1 MKKKVFSK
9 LLMVALVA
17 TVGAFTS
24 CKDYDDDIN
33 DLRSQINGLET
44 SLKATIDKNASD
56 AANSLA
62 ILEKQLADVKV
73 AYADADAALDTQLKA
88 LKNDVSTAMTSLQGG
103 IDANK
108 ANIATNLEA
117 INNLKSEVASLKTA
131 VGTLE
136 AAKESLEKSLKETND
151 LLKSQGETIATLVQA
166 DQNLQKAIDEAK
178 ALATKAQEA
187 ADAAQK
193 AADKVAA
200 DLATLTT
207 QEAADVANLQ
217 KQISDNLTSL
227 TKKIDDV
234 NATLSAA
241 INTNTQS
248 ISDLATKMAENYATI
263 VYVDKQIDAVKAANT
278 KVANDLAAAQTAL
291 EAQITKCGTDA
302 ADALKAA
309 KEAIYQAI
317 KDGNDIQ
324 DKALEAAEK
333 RLKDADD
340 KQDAYLAAQLID
352 LNTKIGNVTA
362 QALANAHA
370 LDLLEQK
377 EIDDYAKLA
386 KDLENAFNTLT
397 ATHNADLDLFKN
409 QVITEIIPTQVATQV
424 AYYVPK
430 AMQDFFDKVIKPYV
444 DNVDEKHTTL
454 LNEFIERFEADSIK
468 LDTYLA
474 GEYLLAIQALV
485 GDTADVLRDE
495 MAVTAQNLKDAYEFA
510 DNQLKQNLQGQIDDM
525 NNPEKEGSLA
535 NLLKTAKENLQGQ
548 ITTANGKIEAIE
560 TFLGKSEEGFSYE
573 TLAASIA
580 ATEVFGNAIE
590 DAVKKANGEMLQMI
604 TSINLYA
611 NQHHAQD
618 NEGGF
623 EEFDHDLIFTYAIEK
638 DNIFPAADLQQFVDG
653 TLEFVDGYVH
663 TQTDKVLVRV
673 SPTNADLADVFEADP
688 KAIALFNSKGENIV
702 GSVIKV
708 VSVKRYDREGY
719 ITRSEGPQTG
729 LWEIEFKLVEEK
741 EDVWQKFEDAAFTE
755 VNGEQKQ
762 ILYAVGVKT
771 NEVAEGKAER
781 YAVSEYD
788 LALGTKE
795 SFHSYDF
802 FVGNE
807 SVAKIHN
814 RYIVNENKPNSQT
827 AAPLWTADEVN
838 FPETY
843 AVEQTYAFDY
853 STVSCDN
860 DIDFP
865 AYTPAEIAENAELV
879 VDRFMNTDNK
889 AGGYNVNGVD
899 NRHDFPV
906 KLIKFD
912 RLDADGNLW
921 ADIDIEF
928 PKEMCDGQRQTKIA
942 GFYVTLDQEFAD
954 ESGSSEASSWTSYW
968 YDGVGFKCET
978 NGQIETQITDEAR
991 GVKAGICKA
1000 KLFKGTS
1007 GTISIKDFLGAKRD
1021 VIGFRVYAVNLDG
1034 TLTDPDGRAF
1044 YVRSGDEGTAHN
1056 LVFNVETFKVAG
1068 DAAKQTSDDIAG
1080 WNDENDEK
1088 FFNILQTELNK
1099 GNYYTIDYV
1108 WAENDAQPVV
1118 FDGNKAVKPVAGTK
1132 GYASRDLVAKLFDF
1146 TYSSDADAAVDGDS
1160 WKTWNE
1166 IATGTYTSEEAAY
1179 KDIQNV
1185 KVTLK
1190 AADCMVDGATYYLTA
1205 TVTLHQADRTETVVN
1220 TIGVEITKVMPTK
1233 MPDAFKVRGASTV
1246 AGPKYNENVYI
1257 RPMKYVNRAL
1267 VPFGGSTGKTWDIDE
1282 WFDASAEDYGYSTL
1296 TDSRYLWAS
1305 DTRPYNLEE
1314 MFVGLILNKNQ
1325 YDVNTG
1331 SIFRPHYETITV
1343 ADYDP
1348 NYIFEF
1354 EGCGNYAEND
1364 SEGDAV
1370 STFHG
1375 DNNAALTI
1383 DMSHYGLNTDNNEE
1397 IVKTPRYTIP
1407 YVYADKV
1414 IGKNISVKAGYIY
1427 RGISY
1432 NPEEGVAAGSDY
1444 TLEPQYFDALGH
1456 FVAKAEDAAFK
1467 VTFRCALEGKV
1478 GNNEYGKFEISA
1490 TAGTV
1495 GITAYDANAHVTT
1508 AYDGVTAGKEI
1519 PYGNNFDVIPTSV
1532 SIPTVKWS
1540 NTLPVYKNGADEGS
1554 NVGASYHRVAFDKIT
1569 PATSAAQTGNY
1580 YNYSTGAMTPNS
1592 KWLLGNF
1599 AGLVQT
1605 AGPEA
1610 TVTPNGIV
1618 PGKNKLTVTGG
1629 KYKVNGAEFNLSKAE
1644 LEHFYT
1650 ITTTEDGVVKF
1661 KALDNTDMPSG
1672 VEWIKVFVSSESTSY
1687 KVVSQWKHESAV
1699 KTVTPAALTIN
1710 IGDPYSSQNIQA
1722 RQSR

>member
-1 MKKKVFSK
+1 M
-9 LLMVALVA
+9 A

-108 ANIATNLEA
+108 ANIASNLEA

-166 DQNLQKAIDEAK
+166 DQNLEKGINEAK

-207 QEAADVANLQ
+207 QEANDVANLQ
-217 KQISDNLTSL
+217 KQISDNLASL
-227 TKKIDDV
+227 TKKIDDM
-234 NATLSAA
+234 NAALDAR
-241 INTNTQS
+241 IKTNTQS

-278 KVANDLAAAQTAL
+278 KVAKDLSDAQTDL
-291 EAQITKCGTDA
+291 EAKITKCGTDA

-352 LNTKIGNVTA
+352 LNTRISDVTA
-362 QALANAHA
+362 QAGATAIS
-370 LDLLEQK
+370 LDLLKQK
-377 EIDDYAKLA
+377 EAADIEA
-386 KDLENAFNTLT
+386 LT
-397 ATHNADLDLFKN
+397 QKHDADLDLFKN
-409 QVITEIIPTQVATQV
+409 QVITEIIPAQVATQV

-430 AMQDFFDKVIKPYV
+430 AMQDFFDKIIKPYV
-444 DNVDEKHTTL
+444 DGVDEKHTTL
-454 LNEFIERFEADSIK
+454 LNNFIQRFEADSIK
-468 LDTYLA
+468 MDAYLA

-495 MAVTAQNLKDAYEFA
+495 MALTAQDLKDAYELA

-548 ITTANGKIEAIE
+548 ITTAKGKIEAIE

-580 ATEVFGNAIE
+580 DTKAMGDAIE
-590 DAVKKANGEMLQMI
+590 DAVKKANGEMLQMV
-604 TSINLYA
+604 TSVNLYA

-618 NEGGF
+618 DEGGF

-638 DNIFPAADLQQFVDG
+638 DNIFPAADLQKYVDG

-673 SPTNADLADVFEADP
+673 SPTNADLADVFENDP

-708 VSVKRYDREGY
+708 VSVKRYERDGY

-807 SVAKIHN
+807 TVAKIHN
-814 RYIVNENKPNSQT
+814 RYIVNENKPNEGEE
-827 AAPLWTADEVN
+827 LWTADEAN
-838 FPETY
+838 FPETF
-843 AVEQTYAFDY
+843 AVEKTYAFDY

-860 DIDFP
+860 EIDFP
-865 AYTPAEIAENAELV
+865 ALTPAEFTEENV
-879 VDRFMNTDNK
+879 VNRFMNTDNK
-889 AGGYNVNGVD
+889 AGGYNENGID

-906 KLIKFD
+906 KLIQFNRTDENGGK
-912 RLDADGNLW
+912 W
-921 ADIDIEF
+921 ADITINF
-928 PKEMCDGQRQTKIA
+928 PLTMCDGQRQTKIA
-942 GFYVTLDQEFAD
+942 GFYVTLDQEFAK
-954 ESGSSEASSWTSYW
+954 ESNSSEITAWTSYW
-968 YDGVGFKCET
+968 YDGVGFYCVN
-978 NGQIETQITDEAR
+978 NGQFDAQRQDEQR
-991 GVKAGICKA
+991 GIKDGICKA
-1000 KLFKGTS
+1000 KLIKGTS
-1007 GTISIKDFLGAKRD
+1007 GTISIKDYNSAKGD

-1044 YVRSGDEGTAHN
+1044 YVKVGDEGTPHS
-1056 LVFNVETFKVAG
+1056 LVFNVKAFNVAG
-1068 DAAKQTSDDIAG
+1068 DAAIQSSEDIVAY
-1080 WNDENDEK
+1080 NKANDEK
-1088 FFNILQTELNK
+1088 FFNIKQTELNK
-1099 GNYYTIDYV
+1099 GSYYTIDYE
-1108 WAENDAQPVV
+1108 WAANDAQPVV
-1118 FDGNKAVKPVAGTK
+1118 YDGNEQGVKPVAGTK
-1132 GYASRDLVAKLFDF
+1132 GYAQRDLIDKLFTF
-1146 TYSSDADAAVDGDS
+1146 TYSSAADATVDGEN
-1160 WKTWNE
+1160 WKTWEE

-1190 AADCMVDGATYYLTA
+1190 RADCMVDNKPYFLTA
-1205 TVTLHQADRTETVVN
+1205 IVKLHQPDLSETVVN
-1220 TIGVEITKVMPTK
+1220 TIAVQITKVMPDEL
-1233 MPDAFKVRGASTV
+1233 PAAFMVRGASQTNS
-1246 AGPKYNENVYI
+1246 PKYDEPVYI
-1257 RPMKYVNRAL
+1257 RPMKSVNTFNRAK
-1267 VPFGGSTGKTWDIDE
+1267 VWDIDT
-1282 WFDASAEDYGYSTL
+1282 WFDADDKESNYGWDDV
-1296 TDSRYLWAS
+1296 TDRSLLWAS
-1305 DTRPYNLEE
+1305 DTRPFCLEE
-1314 MFVGLILNKNQ
+1314 MFVGMINSDLS
-1325 YDVNTG
+1325 V
-1331 SIFRPHYETITV
+1331 
-1343 ADYDP
+1343 DP
-1348 NYIFEF
+1348 NYTFEF
-1354 EGCGNYAEND
+1354 EGCGDYAND
-1364 SEGDAV
+1364 DAEGNAI
-1370 STFHG
+1370 STYHHTSTQLSS
-1375 DNNAALTI
+1375 AYV
-1383 DMSHYGLNTDNNEE
+1383 DMAHWGLNTEKNAEMRQA
-1397 IVKTPRYTIP
+1397 KHPRYTIP
-1407 YVYADKV
+1407 YVFNEATKL
-1414 IGKNISVKAGYIY
+1414 GKISVKAGYTY
-1427 RGISY
+1427 QDISY
-1432 NPEEGVAAGSDY
+1432 NPDKNIRHNSDWVVAPDY
-1444 TLEPQYFDALGH
+1444 FNSLGR
-1456 FVAKAEDAAFK
+1456 FCGKEAAAFK
-1467 VTFRCALEGKV
+1467 VTFKCALEGTFTVDATVNEVTVLDQNQHV
-1478 GNNEYGKFEISA
+1478 G
-1490 TAGTV
+1490 
-1495 GITAYDANAHVTT
+1495 TT
-1508 AYDGVTAGKEI
+1508 ADKI
-1519 PYGNNFDVIPTSV
+1519 PYGNNFTVYPGSVTNPT
-1532 SIPTVKWS
+1532 IKWN
-1540 NTLPVYKNGADEGS
+1540 NTLPVYVRPNRNNDNFIAKGA
-1554 NVGASYHRVAFDKIT
+1554 AYHRTAFDMIQNVKET
-1569 PATSAAQTGNY
+1569 LNGDPKFYAT
-1580 YNYSTGAMTPNS
+1580 YSTDAAAPNQNGIVNS
-1592 KWLLGNF
+1592 FLGLIHTSDAAEDNKLSIKGGEYVLKVDGKAEKYSLTEEEVKHFYNITKNADGSWYFRFLDNTTVVGKVVSITIEF
-1599 AGLVQT
+1599 ASNATTYDVMHQWGHISTGKT
-1605 AGPEA
+1605 AGPKD
-1610 TVTPNGIV
+1610 V
-1618 PGKNKLTVTGG
+1618 
-1629 KYKVNGAEFNLSKAE
+1629 KVYIADPYASENLSR
-1644 LEHFYT
+1644 
-1650 ITTTEDGVVKF
+1650 
-1661 KALDNTDMPSG
+1661 
-1672 VEWIKVFVSSESTSY
+1672 
-1687 KVVSQWKHESAV
+1687 
-1699 KTVTPAALTIN
+1699 
-1710 IGDPYSSQNIQA
+1710 QA
-1722 RQSR
+1722 R